1 MKPKIIK
8 TEAEYD
14 KALARVA
21 KLMDA
26 HAGTAKADELELWAM
41 LVDAYER
48 EVHPIDPPDP
58 ISAIR
63 FRMEQ
68 QGLERSDLIQYIGSK
83 GKVSEVLS
91 GKRSLSLSMIRNLH
105 FGLGIP
111 AEVLLGNRGAA
122 ISKPVSGSVAKRTKP
137 TGTRVHSARSR

>member
-14 KALARVA
+14 TALARVA
-21 KLMDA
+21 KLTDA
-26 HAGTAKADELELWAM
+26 RPGTAKADELELWAT
-41 LVDAYER
+41 LVDLYER
-48 EVHPIDPPDP
+48 EAHPIDLPDP

-68 QGLERSDLIQYIGSK
+68 QGLNRSDLIQYIGSK

-105 FGLGIP
+105 YGLGIP
-111 AEVLLGNRGAA
+111 AEALLGKRGAKTPQGLSRR
-122 ISKPVSGSVAKRTKP
+122 INKRLRP
-137 TGTRVHSARSR
+137 TTARVHLPRSR